1 MNHTRTTTTCTAT
14 TTDPAAAAVA
24 LWMAARL
31 GWRVLPLHPGTK
43 KPLGGCDR
51 CREDSHAAGDCPC
64 LARGDGALC
73 HGVWAAS
80 NDPAVVGRWARR
92 WPGGVWGLNLG
103 ASGLLAVD
111 LDTRGG
117 TAPAQP
123 LNGLTWPQSEPRP
136 VDGLDTFATLAS
148 LHGAGIDTDA
158 TLTTETPSGGLH
170 LIYTAE
176 SGRWKSTNAQ
186 VRDDRVCSGIGW
198 QVDLKSHAGYVVIP
212 GSTTPAGR
220 YRRSSATTTP
230 APLPVWLN
238 RFLAATGHDRTTPT
252 AIPHTR
258 PTAPAAPVVDG
269 SREVR
274 FASGAL
280 RSACA
285 ELAEMEPR
293 SGRNRKLFRSA
304 SRLAGMAQAGWI
316 DPTHVETEL
325 TAAAVAAG
333 LPASEIR
340 YAIAS
345 GFRTPH
351 PATLRSAA

>member
-1 MNHTRTTTTCTAT
+1 MNHTRTTTTN
-14 TTDPAAAAVA
+14 PAAASVA
-24 LWMAARL
+24 LWMAGRL
-31 GWRVLPLHPGTK
+31 GWRVLPLDPGTK
-43 KPLGGCDR
+43 KPHPRCQP
-51 CREDSHAAGDCPC
+51 CREDGHDAPDCPC

-80 NDPAVVGRWARR
+80 NDPAVVERWARR
-92 WPGGVWGLNLG
+92 WPGGVWALHLG

-123 LNGLTWPQSEPRP
+123 LNGRAWPHGEPLP

-148 LHGAGIDTDA
+148 LHNAGIDTDA
-158 TLTTETPSGGLH
+158 TLTTHTPSGGLH

-176 SGRWKSTNAQ
+176 SGRWKSTSGQ
-186 VRDDRVCSGIGW
+186 DRDGRVPHGIGW
-198 QVDLKSHAGYVVIP
+198 QVDIKCYAGYVVIP

-220 YRRSSATTTP
+220 YRRASATTTP
-230 APLPVWLN
+230 APLPAWLTDV
-238 RFLAATGHDRTTPT
+238 LTATGHDRT
-252 AIPHTR
+252 
-258 PTAPAAPVVDG
+258 APALAHHVPARSAAAVMPVGG

-280 RSACA
+280 RSACT
-285 ELAEMEPR
+285 ELAAMTPR

-325 TAAAVAAG
+325 AAAAAAAG